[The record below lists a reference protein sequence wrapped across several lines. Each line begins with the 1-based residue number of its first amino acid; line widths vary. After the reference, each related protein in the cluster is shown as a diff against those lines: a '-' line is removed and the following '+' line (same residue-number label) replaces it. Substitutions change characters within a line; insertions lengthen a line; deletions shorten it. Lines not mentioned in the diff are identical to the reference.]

1 MSGRLTAVTFIYKG
15 EAEHDIMYGKCII
28 VEGNGS
34 GRLTERRIWFPRF
47 PFSMM
52 SHLIHLSPSVSL
64 MRPWNIIVQP
74 SNRFSHCYWP
84 INANTE
90 GARVESGC
98 LSNERVS
105 GILIWVRQTSW
116 IVMGERRCDVSKDS
130 LSLLYLPWRVCFQV
144 PNVFIAPCS
153 RPKLHQTLLFSGDT
167 RQPLSLLWTGI
178 YKACGILY
186 LSALDRLEHWTDKK
200 GLIHSSSHIWGYTM
214 P

>member
-1 MSGRLTAVTFIYKG
+1 MAPLNNLALARLWSDVASLTPENSHLQISFLEKLCSLQNIKNPLKKKHLLEHYVCKG

-34 GRLTERRIWFPRF
+34 GRSTERRIWFPRF

-84 INANTE
+84 INTNMENWRPSTE

-130 LSLLYLPWRVCFQV
+130 LSPLYLSWRVCFQV

-153 RPKLHQTLLFSGDT
+153 RP
-167 RQPLSLLWTGI
+167 
-178 YKACGILY
+178 
-186 LSALDRLEHWTDKK
+186 
-200 GLIHSSSHIWGYTM
+200 
-214 P
+214 

>member
-1 MSGRLTAVTFIYKG
+1 MSGRLTAVTFVHKRK
-15 EAEHDIMYGKCII
+15 AEHDIMYGKCII

-34 GRLTERRIWFPRF
+34 GRSTERRIWFPRF

-64 MRPWNIIVQP
+64 MRPWNIIVSPTVIDQSIPIWRP
-74 SNRFSHCYWP
+74 S
-84 INANTE
+84 TE

-153 RPKLHQTLLFSGDT
+153 RP
-167 RQPLSLLWTGI
+167 
-178 YKACGILY
+178 
-186 LSALDRLEHWTDKK
+186 
-200 GLIHSSSHIWGYTM
+200 
-214 P
+214 